1 MNRIGKILTPV
12 LLTSCL
18 TFGSHGAM
26 AQAPHGDHSPDH
38 NGFVLMHST
47 LHFEVVVKDGG
58 GINIYFSSEARA
70 TMPAATVSDVVV
82 EIERPDGSLEFV
94 DMQISATGDY
104 WTGTSKPVIEEKAL
118 VRAGFIFEDEPFFID
133 IPAAAFPPIMQKMQS
148 PMVDLS
154 EFDAH

>member
-1 MNRIGKILTPV
+1 MNSVSKILSPI

-18 TFGSHGAM
+18 TFGSTAAM
-26 AQAPHGDHSPDH
+26 AQAPHGDHNPDH

-58 GINIYFSSEARA
+58 GIDMYFSSEARA
-70 TMPAATVSDVVV
+70 TLPAATVSDVVV

-94 DMQISATGDY
+94 DMRISATGDY
-104 WTGTSKPVIEEKAL
+104 WTGTSKPVSDEKAL
-118 VRAGFIFEDEPFFID
+118 VRAGFIFEGEPFFID
-133 IPAAAFPPIMQKMQS
+133 IPAAAFPPIMEKMHS